1 MDNEPEVTCAD
12 LDETRASL
20 SEKLETLEQKVV
32 HSVHGATS
40 AVNETVESV
49 KDAVHDTVAT
59 VKETFDLP
67 LQVRRRPWV
76 MVGGSIALGYLGG
89 YLLRRRGSDRP
100 SAKRWSQ
107 PAFPGGPQIA
117 HHRNGDINGYRSVEE
132 APPKKPVQ
140 EVSQKPSEPGFLS
153 GVHHQFEAEI
163 TKLKGLAIG
172 TVLGVVRDLITQSG
186 PEQMKAKVAEVLDS
200 ITVKLGGEPIRGP
213 ALKDNLRAKEE
224 DNEYNASDGLPGGAG
239 QIRPSTGIPRRAA
252 RR

>member
-1 MDNEPEVTCAD
+1 MDNQPDVTRAD

-20 SEKLETLEQKVV
+20 SEKLETLEQQVV

-40 AVNETVESV
+40 AVHDTVESV

-89 YLLRRRGSDRP
+89 CLLHRRGSDRP

-107 PAFPGGPQIA
+107 PAFPDGPQIA
-117 HHRNGDINGYRSVEE
+117 HHRNGDINGYRSLEG
-132 APPKKPVQ
+132 APKKPVP
-140 EVSQKPSEPGFLS
+140 EVSQKPSEPSWLS
-153 GVHHQFEAEI
+153 EVNHLFGPEI

-172 TVLGVVRDLITQSG
+172 SVLGVVRDLIIQSG
-186 PEQMKAKVAEVLDS
+186 PEQMKAKVAEVMDS

-213 ALKDNLRAKEE
+213 VLKNNLRAKEE
-224 DNEYNASDGLPGGAG
+224 GNEC
-239 QIRPSTGIPRRAA
+239 STSENREAANGNPAA
-252 RR
+252 RSNYRGYS